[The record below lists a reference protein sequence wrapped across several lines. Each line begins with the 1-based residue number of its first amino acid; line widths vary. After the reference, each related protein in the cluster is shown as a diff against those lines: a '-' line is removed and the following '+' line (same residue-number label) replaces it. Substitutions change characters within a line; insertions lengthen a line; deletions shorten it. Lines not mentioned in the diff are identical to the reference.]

1 MTNKPEPSKSVRG
14 SEDDHRYKKFY
25 IEWWKIRKST
35 IYTLVALV
43 VLALSV
49 GGFSWWASRN
59 NLFAAKPEAE
69 YPLDSARVISFEG
82 DVRITR
88 QATRETILVTKETYV
103 AAGDTIQT
111 QSDGRA
117 VLQMI
122 DGSVYTVRPN
132 STVVVRDNSSL
143 FGGKNVR
150 VSLDDGQLNVRT
162 DKQGDDTQNVVE
174 VAESE
179 NRLLSE
185 TDASFNADAQTN
197 GGEIRIS
204 RGGVETTLGGQ
215 TTIIRENEFA
225 AVNNGSL
232 SAREKLLE
240 PPRQVAPANYAQIVD
255 SAGAGGNVTLTW
267 QGTSAS
273 SYYLQVSRSP
283 YFAPDSILVD
293 RSQMAVSEFR
303 IGGLSPGAYYW
314 RLRSTARSGQTTDW
328 SEPWKFLV
336 VKNEGGRAIEA
347 SEWRIENVG
356 GSVYLISGRTQP
368 GVVVRAQ
375 GRETYAAAD
384 GSFRLQVSTTSAVV
398 AVEFGDDRGNRSGYV
413 VSLQTARV
421 SRRY

>member
-1 MTNKPEPSKSVRG
+1 
-14 SEDDHRYKKFY
+14 
-25 IEWWKIRKST
+25 
-35 IYTLVALV
+35 
-43 VLALSV
+43 
-49 GGFSWWASRN
+49 
-59 NLFAAKPEAE
+59 
-69 YPLDSARVISFEG
+69 
-82 DVRITR
+82 
-88 QATRETILVTKETYV
+88 
-103 AAGDTIQT
+103 
-111 QSDGRA
+111 
-117 VLQMI
+117 MI

-143 FGGKNVR
+143 FGGKNIR

-162 DKQGDDTQNVVE
+162 DKLGEDTQNVVE

-215 TTIIRENEFA
+215 TTTIRENEFA
-225 AVNNGSL
+225 AVNNGTL

-240 PPRQVAPANYAQIVD
+240 PPRQVSPANYAQIVD
-255 SAGAGGNVTLTW
+255 SAGTGGNVVLSW
-267 QGTSAS
+267 QSNSAT

-293 RSQMAVSEFR
+293 RSQMTVIEFR

-328 SEPWKFLV
+328 SEPWKFLI
-336 VKNEGGRAIEA
+336 VKNEGSRSIEA
-347 SEWRIENVG
+347 VEWRTENVG
-356 GSVYLISGRTQP
+356 GNVYLISGRTQP
-368 GVVVRAQ
+368 GAIVRAQ
-375 GRETYAAAD
+375 GRESYAAAD
-384 GSFRLQVSTTSAVV
+384 GTFRVQVSTPSSVV